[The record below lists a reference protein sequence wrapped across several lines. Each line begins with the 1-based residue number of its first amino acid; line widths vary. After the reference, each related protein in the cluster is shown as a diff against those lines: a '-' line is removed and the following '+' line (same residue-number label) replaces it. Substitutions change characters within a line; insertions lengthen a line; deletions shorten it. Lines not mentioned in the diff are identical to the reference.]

1 MPPGTIVQLPHAT
14 SAEAVAT
21 VRRAAIPLTGA
32 ATDYDALIERIGAA
46 RIVLLGE
53 ASHGTHEFYA
63 ERARITRRLIEREGF
78 TAVAV
83 EADWPDAYRVNR
95 FVRGLGSDPDADR
108 ALLGFERFPTWMWR
122 NADVLDFVTWLRS
135 HNRAQ
140 GERQAGFYG
149 LDLYSL
155 HASAAAV
162 VAYLQQVDPTA
173 AVRARERYACF
184 EPYAS
189 DSHRYGQA
197 VVLGVSD
204 PCRQRVVTQLVE
216 LRRRAGDYLRRDGL
230 VAEDEQFVAEQNA
243 RVIADAEEYYR
254 TMFGEHAAS
263 WNLRDRHM
271 ADTLDELVAHL
282 DRHDG
287 GPRVVVWAHNSHV
300 GDARHTQMRERGELN
315 LGQLMR
321 ERHGRDAVL
330 VGFTTYDGS
339 VTAAQDWGDPP
350 RRRRVRPALP
360 DSGEALLHATGI
372 PDFLLLPELSQRL
385 AETLRQP
392 RLHRAIG
399 VIYRPDTERA
409 SHYLLTRLADQF
421 DALVHLDRTHAG
433 HPLEREPSWDLLEPP
448 ETYPTAL

>member
-1 MPPGTIVQLPHAT
+1 MPRSTVSQLPP
-14 SAEAVAT
+14 AEAVAT
-21 VRRAAIPLTGA
+21 VRHAALPLVGA
-32 ATDYDALIERIGAA
+32 AGDYDALIERIGEA

-63 ERARITRRLIEREGF
+63 ERARITRRLVEQEGF

-95 FVRGLGSDPDADR
+95 FVRSQGTDPDADR

-122 NADVLDFVTWLRS
+122 NADVLDFIAWLRA
-135 HNRAQ
+135 HNDAHRD
-140 GERQAGFYG
+140 RQAGFYG

-155 HASAAAV
+155 HTSADAV
-162 VAYLQQVDPTA
+162 VAYLQRVDPPA
-173 AVRARERYACF
+173 AARARERYACF
-184 EPYAS
+184 DPYAG

-197 VVLGVSD
+197 VILGVSD
-204 PCRQRVVTQLVE
+204 PCRQRVVNQLVE
-216 LRRRAGDYLRRDGL
+216 LRRRAGDYLHRDGL

-287 GPRVVVWAHNSHV
+287 SPRVVVWAHNSHV
-300 GDARHTQMRERGELN
+300 GDARHTEMRSRGELN

-339 VTAAQDWGDPP
+339 VTAAHEWGDAP

-360 DSGEALLHATGI
+360 ESGEALMHATGI
-372 PDFLLLPELSQRL
+372 PAFLLLPDTQLDAAELL
-385 AETLRQP
+385 HQP

-399 VIYRPDTERA
+399 VIYRPETERA
-409 SHYLLTRLADQF
+409 SHYLHTRLADQF
-421 DALVHLDRTHAG
+421 DALIHLDRTHAV
-433 HPLEREPSWDLLEPP
+433 HPLEREPSWDLIEPP